1 MMRDLKV
8 FQKSYDFYEDVYPTL
23 KNFPQSE
30 RFVMVQ
36 QIQDSFLEFISE
48 IISARKA
55 SNTSYHLRKADEEL
69 EKTKIFF
76 RLSRDL
82 GFISAGQHEDISED
96 LVEIGKMLGGWI
108 ENEGN

>member
-1 MMRDLKV
+1 MRDLKL
-8 FQKSYDFYEDVYPTL
+8 FQKGYDFYEFVYPTL

-36 QIQDSFLEFISE
+36 KIQKVYLEFLSE
-48 IISARKA
+48 VVSARKS
-55 SNTSYHLRKADEEL
+55 SNTLHHLRNADREL

-82 GFISAGQHEDISED
+82 GFISAGQHEDISEK
-96 LVEIGKMLGGWI
+96 LVEMGKMLGGWI
-108 ENEGN
+108 DGEKN